1 MKYSQQA
8 LDENKAAEE
17 ELKTLMQNYLSD
29 IRNTIQN
36 TGPALDP
43 KQEEPVLSLMEAE
56 KQLDDELFKQSN
68 EMVNKYPTM
77 DNKRFAKT
85 KQYLNKL

>member
-29 IRNTIQN
+29 MRSTIQN

-43 KQEEPVLSLMEAE
+43 KPEEPVLPLMEAE

-68 EMVNKYPTM
+68 EMANKYPSPYQ
-77 DNKRFAKT
+77 KRFAKT
-85 KQYLNKL
+85 KQYLNKI

>member
-29 IRNTIQN
+29 MRSKMQN

-43 KQEEPVLSLMEAE
+43 KPEEPVLPLAEAE
-56 KQLDDELFKQSN
+56 KQVDDELFKQSN
-68 EMVNKYPTM
+68 EMVNKYPSAYQ
-77 DNKRFAKT
+77 KRFAKT
-85 KQYLNKL
+85 KQYLNKI